1 MAQSSFPDLDQM
13 SLFAECLPDN
23 LPKQGLEEIL
33 NSGNSS
39 ALGSFIREIKYP
51 ELRRELLHCGF
62 ELPEVSTKDKLL
74 GLVWSE
80 MILRL
85 KAAKPA
91 LA

>member
-13 SLFAECLPDN
+13 SLFAECLPDS

-39 ALGSFIREIKYP
+39 ALGSFIREIKYK

-62 ELPEVSTKDKLL
+62 ELPEVNSKDELL
-74 GLVWSE
+74 GLVWSA

-85 KAAKPA
+85 KTAKLA

>member
-13 SLFAECLPDN
+13 SLFAECLPDS
-23 LPKQGLEEIL
+23 LPKQSLEDIL

-39 ALGSFIREIKYP
+39 ALGSFIREIKYK

-62 ELPEVSTKDKLL
+62 ELPDVDNKDQLL
-74 GLVWSE
+74 GQVWSQ